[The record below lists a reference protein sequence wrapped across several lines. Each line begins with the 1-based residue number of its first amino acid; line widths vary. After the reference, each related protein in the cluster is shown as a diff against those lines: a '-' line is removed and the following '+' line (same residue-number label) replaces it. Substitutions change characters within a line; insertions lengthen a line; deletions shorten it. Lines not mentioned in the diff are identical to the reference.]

1 MAPRLLRLAEYQR
14 QEWRN
19 GGGTTAEIWRE
30 QSSGDEF
37 TWRLSMAD
45 VASDG
50 AFSVFPGI
58 ERHIILVHGKGM
70 VLQHAGLPTHRLDR
84 LFVPHAFPGDVET
97 NCRLINGPCR
107 DLNLMIRR
115 DLGSGRLEI
124 VRLAAGAQQASVDRS
139 SVALFVL
146 EGKVAVKSQ
155 GLEIEAVVGDTV
167 LLDWDGA
174 DIIARSDS
182 VIALAQVDRKP

>member
-30 QSSGDEF
+30 RSSGDEF
-37 TWRLSMAD
+37 MWRLSMAD

-50 AFSVFPGI
+50 AFSVFPDI
-58 ERHIILVHGKGM
+58 DRHIILVHGKGM
-70 VLQHAGLPTHRLDR
+70 VLQHAGLPTHLLDR
-84 LFVPHAFPGDVET
+84 LFVPHAFPGDVAT
-97 NCRLINGPCR
+97 NCHLINGPCR

-124 VRLAAGAQQASVDRS
+124 VRLAAGAQQALIDRS

-146 EGKVAVKSQ
+146 EGKVAVTSQ
-155 GLEIEAVVGDTV
+155 SLEIEAADGDTV
-167 LLDWDGA
+167 LLDKDGA
-174 DIIARSDS
+174 DIAARTDS
-182 VIALAQVDRKP
+182 VIAVARVDRKP